1 MTVIHEIAHF
11 LDFAGLPGE
20 GFSSKS
26 PKKKFRRVM
35 RAIRKTAEV
44 KAIRAIFGTDEHY
57 LLKPVELFA
66 RAYSEYI
73 IRRSG
78 DPVLLSQLKTIT
90 LNATAAGAYRQWS
103 EESFRPIEAAFDRLF
118 RGLGWLSGS

>member
-1 MTVIHEIAHF
+1 
-11 LDFAGLPGE
+11 
-20 GFSSKS
+20 
-26 PKKKFRRVM
+26 M
-35 RAIRKTAEV
+35 RAIGKSPEV
-44 KAIRAIFGTDEHY
+44 KAIKAIVGTDKHY

-78 DPVLLSQLKTIT
+78 DPVLLLQLKSIT
-90 LNATAAGAYRQWS
+90 LNARAAGAYKQWS

-118 RGLGWLSGS
+118 RGLGWQKDSSAPSTTELP